1 MEFTLSEPQNA
12 SSSVRSRLSAL
23 WHHLLD
29 RLEELSGTPQSIAA
43 GFACGVAV
51 SFTPFLGFHCILA
64 AIMAWFIR
72 GNVLAAAIG
81 TVAGNPWTFPFIW
94 ISVLYTGRLILG
106 GAYAQST
113 QVDFLHF
120 FEKST
125 HALLSF
131 DFSAFLTDIWPV
143 LWPMMVG
150 SIPFVVVV
158 WFITY
163 YLLKTAL
170 TKFGT
175 KKLQQL
181 ENKADKLRTKKQ

>member
-1 MEFTLSEPQNA
+1 MEFALSEQPKN
-12 SSSVRSRLSAL
+12 SSPIRSRLSGL

-64 AIMAWFIR
+64 AAMAWFIR

-106 GAYAQST
+106 GAYEQSA

-143 LWPMMVG
+143 LWPMIIG
-150 SIPFVVVV
+150 CIPFVLIV

-163 YLLKTAL
+163 YLLKATL
-170 TKFGT
+170 SKFGT
-175 KKLQQL
+175 KKLQKL

>member
-1 MEFTLSEPQNA
+1 MEFTLSETQNA

-23 WHHLLD
+23 WRHLFD
-29 RLEELSGTPQSIAA
+29 RLEGLSGTPQSIAA

-64 AIMAWFIR
+64 ATMAWFIR
-72 GNVLAAAIG
+72 GNILAAAIG
-81 TVAGNPWTFPFIW
+81 TIAGNPWTFPFIW
-94 ISVLYTGRLILG
+94 ISVLYTGRLILS
-106 GAYAQST
+106 GAYAQSA

-125 HALLSF
+125 HALLTF
-131 DFSAFLTDIWPV
+131 DFSAFLTDIWPI
-143 LWPMMVG
+143 LQPMIIG
-150 SIPFVVVV
+150 CIPFFLIV

-170 TKFGT
+170 LKFGT
-175 KKLQQL
+175 KKTAATGKQSRQ
-181 ENKADKLRTKKQ
+181 TKD

>member
-1 MEFTLSEPQNA
+1 MELTLSEQQKKPFPI
-12 SSSVRSRLSAL
+12 RSRLSGL

-81 TVAGNPWTFPFIW
+81 TIAGNPWTFPFIW

-106 GAYAQST
+106 GAYGQST

-131 DFSAFLTDIWPV
+131 DFSTFLTDIWPI
-143 LWPMMVG
+143 LWPMIIG
-150 SIPFVVVV
+150 CIPFFLIV

-170 TKFGT
+170 LKFGT
-175 KKLQQL
+175 QKLQRL
-181 ENKADKLRTKKQ
+181 ENKADKLRD

>member
-1 MEFTLSEPQNA
+1 MEFALSEQPKN
-12 SSSVRSRLSAL
+12 SSPIRSRLSGL

-64 AIMAWFIR
+64 AAMAWFIR

-106 GAYAQST
+106 GAYEQSA

-143 LWPMMVG
+143 LWPMIIG
-150 SIPFVVVV
+150 CIPFVLVV

-163 YLLKTAL
+163 YLLKAAL
-170 TKFGT
+170 SKFGT
-175 KKLQQL
+175 KKLQKL
-181 ENKADKLRTKKQ
+181 KNKADKLRTKKQ

>member
-1 MEFTLSEPQNA
+1 MSEQPKN
-12 SSSVRSRLSAL
+12 SSPIRSRLSGL

-64 AIMAWFIR
+64 AAMAWFIR

-106 GAYAQST
+106 GAYEQSA

-143 LWPMMVG
+143 LWPMIIG
-150 SIPFVVVV
+150 CIPFVLVV

-163 YLLKTAL
+163 YLLKAAL
-170 TKFGT
+170 SKFGT
-175 KKLQQL
+175 KKLQKL